1 MTQNMTYDMTH
12 LSNISNP
19 FRRFSRRVLLLLALL
34 LATAGA
40 KAADYVLFW
49 TGDNTTYYVGMNG
62 NNIAVKT
69 AFDPTCIWT
78 CYNGDTEANLGGTSY
93 SLRNKNNNNNTYYL
107 TTSCDRGIGGTSYTW
122 SALNVQTSASNI
134 WRSNNGTNGNVY
146 AYASGT
152 VLFVL
157 VIVV

>member
-1 MTQNMTYDMTH
+1 MSDGFPVGLPPHEINITQPRYMTQNMTYDMTH

-78 CYNGDTEANLGGTSY
+78 PIREELYGLPRETIEPAP
-93 SLRNKNNNNNTYYL
+93 
-107 TTSCDRGIGGTSYTW
+107 
-122 SALNVQTSASNI
+122 
-134 WRSNNGTNGNVY
+134 
-146 AYASGT
+146 
-152 VLFVL
+152 
-157 VIVV
+157 